1 MKPAICL
8 LLSVLFSNTLLNA
21 QTIKGKITNQSGEPV
36 QYSTVYIQELRQ
48 GTTANVKGDYEIRLP
63 AGKYTVIYQ
72 SLGYE
77 PIFTTIDLTDNV
89 ITKNII
95 LPVQYYQIPE
105 VRITASGEDPA
116 YIIMRKVIG
125 IAPYYLNNISNYKAE
140 VYLKGNLVI
149 LNIPKLLQKSMKIA
163 SDNESSSISAGSKP
177 KNEERGL

>member
-1 MKPAICL
+1 MLMKQTISL
-8 LLSVLFSNTLLNA
+8 LISIIFSNALIHA
-21 QTIKGKITNQSGEPV
+21 QVIKGKITDQAGEPV

-77 PIFTTIDLTDNV
+77 PIFVTINLDDKD
-89 ITKNII
+89 ITKNIV

-105 VRITASGEDPA
+105 VRISPSGEDPA

-125 IAPYYLNNISNYKAE
+125 MAPYYLNNISSYKAE

-149 LNIPKLLQKSMKIA
+149 QIGRA
-163 SDNESSSISAGSKP
+163 HV
-177 KNEERGL
+177 